1 MYERILIATDGSELA
16 QQGVEQGLALAAAL
30 KAEVAI
36 LTVTEP
42 LADGFYD
49 PPGWPAIYAS
59 LEEYRQSREETAQ
72 ERLAPA
78 VQAAKRAG
86 VPCTAHHLPDRY
98 AADGIV
104 ETAEAQ
110 GSDLIIMASHG
121 RRGLGRLL
129 LGSQTQQVLT
139 HSKVPVLVIR

>member
-1 MYERILIATDGSELA
+1 MYKRILIATDGSELA
-16 QQGVEQGLALAAAL
+16 LDGVEQGVALAAAL

-36 LTVTEP
+36 MTVTEP

-49 PPGWPAIYAS
+49 PPGWPALYAS
-59 LEEYRQSREETAQ
+59 LEEYRNSREGAAQ

-78 VQAAKRAG
+78 LEIAQRAG
-86 VPCTAHHLPDRY
+86 VPASTHHVPDRY
-98 AADGIV
+98 AAEGIV

-110 GSDLIIMASHG
+110 GADLIVMASHG

-139 HSKVPVLVIR
+139 HSKIPVLVVR

>member
-1 MYERILIATDGSELA
+1 MYKRILIATDGSELA
-16 QQGVEQGLALAAAL
+16 LDGVEQGVALAAAL

-36 LTVTEP
+36 MTVTEP

-49 PPGWPAIYAS
+49 PPGWPALYAS
-59 LEEYRQSREETAQ
+59 LEEYRNSREGAAQ

-78 VQAAKRAG
+78 LEIAQRAG
-86 VPCTAHHLPDRY
+86 VPASTHHVPDRY
-98 AADGIV
+98 AAEGIV
-104 ETAEAQ
+104 ETAEVQ
-110 GSDLIIMASHG
+110 GADLIVMASHG

-139 HSKVPVLVIR
+139 HSKIPVLVVR